1 MGELLVGVAEKPLV
15 ELAGEPEDSQPLV
28 LVELQLAAV
37 VVALQQAGKMLAQ
50 FSPVLL
56 V

>member
-1 MGELLVGVAEKPLV
+1 MGVAEKPLV
-15 ELAGEPEDSQPLV
+15 ELAGEPEELSHSQPLV